1 MYTVLHTGLS
11 VNIVGYGTVLHVALC
26 SAGFHTEGGGRP
38 GISSP
43 QRKSMYNF
51 IWLYGTG

>member
-26 SAGFHTEGGGRP
+26 SAGLHTEGGGGAPRDFL
-38 GISSP
+38 SP
-43 QRKSMYNF
+43 AKVTPPPPPEF
-51 IWLYGTG
+51 